1 MPLVPHRIRARPTRA
16 RRLSLVDAQ
25 RVLTGIAA
33 PAERRFPLIST
44 GKAEWRRAAIHPEFR
59 TPC

>member
-25 RVLTGIAA
+25 RVLTGIVA
-33 PAERRFPLIST
+33 PAERRFLLIST
-44 GKAEWRRAAIHPEFR
+44 GKAEWRWVAIHSEFQ
-59 TPC
+59 TQC